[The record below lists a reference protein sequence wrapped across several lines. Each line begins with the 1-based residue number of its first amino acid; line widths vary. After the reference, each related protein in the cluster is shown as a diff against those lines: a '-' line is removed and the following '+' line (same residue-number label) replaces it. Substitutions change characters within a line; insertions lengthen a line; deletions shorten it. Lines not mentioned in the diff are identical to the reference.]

1 MSNSNPIY
9 SFPLKEETK
18 IDMEN
23 QRAMIK
29 VILKLK
35 SGNFAVGSHG
45 AVISIW
51 IPKNKKLFQAWRAQ
65 GRVNDLIEM
74 DNGDLISACSGGGS
88 FISIYRYEEGKNSY
102 KIFGNIKCKEFIIS
116 SLAIIDNNTFVYGS
130 IENNI
135 VFWKLEENDS
145 YKKDKEIKLE
155 DKEEDDCIY
164 AIIKISN
171 GNFISTG
178 FSFVKLIN
186 SVTIKSEKDINFS
199 QPSCLYEDSEKN
211 IWVGNSPGSILVV
224 DSELNKLKETQAHK
238 LQINKFL
245 EFNNHI
251 ISASTDFTMKIW
263 DINSFECLDTI
274 KGYGEITAI
283 CLINEGCLVTAQ
295 GIPQT
300 DDIEYYDEED
310 LLQFLVFYESEKK

>member
-1 MSNSNPIY
+1 M
-9 SFPLKEETK
+9 
-18 IDMEN
+18 
-23 QRAMIK
+23 
-29 VILKLK
+29 
-35 SGNFAVGSHG
+35 
-45 AVISIW
+45 
-51 IPKNKKLFQAWRAQ
+51 
-65 GRVNDLIEM
+65 
-74 DNGDLISACSGGGS
+74 
-88 FISIYRYEEGKNSY
+88 
-102 KIFGNIKCKEFIIS
+102 
-116 SLAIIDNNTFVYGS
+116 
-130 IENNI
+130 
-135 VFWKLEENDS
+135 EENDS

>member
-116 SLAIIDNNTFVYGS
+116 SLAIIDNNTFYMV
-130 IENNI
+130 
-135 VFWKLEENDS
+135 VWKITLSFGNW
-145 YKKDKEIKLE
+145 KKMIHIRKIK
-155 DKEEDDCIY
+155 K
-164 AIIKISN
+164 
-171 GNFISTG
+171 
-178 FSFVKLIN
+178 
-186 SVTIKSEKDINFS
+186 
-199 QPSCLYEDSEKN
+199 
-211 IWVGNSPGSILVV
+211 
-224 DSELNKLKETQAHK
+224 
-238 LQINKFL
+238 
-245 EFNNHI
+245 
-251 ISASTDFTMKIW
+251 
-263 DINSFECLDTI
+263 
-274 KGYGEITAI
+274 
-283 CLINEGCLVTAQ
+283 
-295 GIPQT
+295 
-300 DDIEYYDEED
+300 
-310 LLQFLVFYESEKK
+310 

>member
-1 MSNSNPIY
+1 M
-9 SFPLKEETK
+9 
-18 IDMEN
+18 
-23 QRAMIK
+23 
-29 VILKLK
+29 
-35 SGNFAVGSHG
+35 
-45 AVISIW
+45 
-51 IPKNKKLFQAWRAQ
+51 
-65 GRVNDLIEM
+65 
-74 DNGDLISACSGGGS
+74 
-88 FISIYRYEEGKNSY
+88 
-102 KIFGNIKCKEFIIS
+102 
-116 SLAIIDNNTFVYGS
+116 
-130 IENNI
+130 ENNI

-224 DSELNKLKETQAHK
+224 DSEFNKLKETQAHK